1 MGKIIILYL
10 NKMCIIIQCTSM
22 LFVYFNSF
30 FVESSMNID
39 SGQIKLFQGS
49 ILNMILLGIGD

>member
-1 MGKIIILYL
+1 
-10 NKMCIIIQCTSM
+10 M